1 MSTVAEVLVFAG
13 GELENRLLS
22 YTVPDS
28 LAGQVQV
35 GSGVMVPLRTRTA
48 LGVVLNLTQV
58 EEAALTSLKPIEA
71 VLDQP
76 LLRGSLLELVHQVQR
91 TLLCSLADAV
101 DLALPALT
109 RAQIQAV
116 ITLQEPV
123 PPLRSQAQQRVVEA
137 LRARG
142 GRATLTQLKHDLA
155 SAILNPGLSGLRA
168 RGLVRTEYTLEPP
181 PQPPAGEIWIEL
193 VHHPDA
199 LEQFFQESAN
209 RARAQSALLT
219 RLLLHPEGKMPMRAL
234 LEETGVSAQSLRQ
247 LESRGLVRRVRQSR
261 TETTPP
267 AAPPLTL
274 TPHQKHALEALLPA
288 LRAGRFR
295 AFLLYGVTGSGK
307 TEVYLRAATETL
319 RMGRTVLFL
328 VPEIALTVQLT
339 QAFRERFGESVAVLH
354 SQLSPSERYEQWL
367 RARSGQAP
375 IVVGARSAIFAP
387 LENIGLIIVDEEHEA
402 SYKQSHAPTYHAR
415 ELAYAR
421 AKAENAILILGSAT
435 PSLESFY
442 RAEQGLIQRVD
453 LPERVGQTPLPEV
466 EIIDLRG
473 GRFCIL
479 SEPLL
484 EALQQTVSA
493 GYQAILF
500 LNRRGYAPFLLC
512 RECGYVPMCP
522 NCSVSLTYHRGEAWQ
537 LRCHHCNHTE
547 RPPALC
553 PNCGGVRLAPFGV
566 GTQRVEAFLR
576 ERMPEVRVARLDR
589 DILSGRERFLETL
602 RAFRAGELDVLIGT
616 QMVARGL
623 DFPRVML
630 VGVISAD
637 MGLHLP
643 DFRASERTFQL
654 LMQVAGR
661 AGRRERQGRVLI
673 QTYSPDH
680 PAILCAQRHDY
691 EGFYQHEIAFRRE
704 PLYPP
709 FCRLVNMVATHPNPH
724 RAESLLT
731 ALRARLTPDSRLL
744 QVLGPAPAPLER
756 LEGHYRYHMLLKFDP
771 ETEPAE
777 YLSPLLAELPP
788 RERSWLAIDID
799 PLSLM

>member
-1 MSTVAEVLVFAG
+1 MGIVAEVLVFAG

-22 YTVPDS
+22 YAVPDS

-35 GSGVMVPLRTRTA
+35 GSGVMAPLRTREA
-48 LGVVLNLTQV
+48 LGVVLNLTQA
-58 EEAALTSLKPIEA
+58 EESALASLKPIAA

-109 RAQIQAV
+109 RAQLQV
-116 ITLQEPV
+116 VLTLQEPV
-123 PPLRSQAQQRVVEA
+123 PPLRSRAQQCVVDA
-137 LRARG
+137 LRAHG
-142 GRATLTQLKHDLA
+142 GSATLGQLKRRLA
-155 SAILNPGLSGLRA
+155 SAILNTGLSGLRA
-168 RGLVRTEYTLEPP
+168 RGLVRTEYTLQPP
-181 PQPPAGEIWIEL
+181 PQPPAGDIWIEL
-193 VHHPDA
+193 VHDPDA
-199 LEQFFQESAN
+199 LEQFFRESAN

-234 LEETGVSAQSLRQ
+234 LEETGVSAQSLRA

-261 TETTPP
+261 APSP
-267 AAPPLTL
+267 APATPPLTL
-274 TPHQKHALEALLPA
+274 TPYQKHALETLLPA
-288 LRAGRFR
+288 LREGRFR

-354 SQLSPSERYEQWL
+354 SQLSPSERYAQWL

-421 AKAENAILILGSAT
+421 AKAENAVLILGSAT

-442 RAEQGLIQRVD
+442 RAEQGTLRRID
-453 LPERVGQTPLPEV
+453 LPERVGQIPLPEV
-466 EIIDLRG
+466 EIVDLRG
-473 GRFCIL
+473 GRFCVL
-479 SEPLL
+479 SEPLQD
-484 EALQQTVSA
+484 ALQQTVSA

-731 ALRARLTPDSRLL
+731 ALRARLMPDSRLL

-771 ETEPAE
+771 ETEPAD
-777 YLSPLLAELPP
+777 YLAPLIAELPP

>member
-1 MSTVAEVLVFAG
+1 MGIVAEVLAFAG

-22 YTVPDS
+22 YAVPDS

-35 GSGVMVPLRTRTA
+35 GSGVMAPLRTREA
-48 LGVVLNLTQV
+48 LGVVLNLTQAG
-58 EEAALTSLKPIEA
+58 ESALASLKPIEA

-109 RAQIQAV
+109 RAQLQAV

-123 PPLRSQAQQRVVEA
+123 PPLRSRAQQGVVDA
-137 LRARG
+137 LRAHG
-142 GRATLTQLKHDLA
+142 GSATLTQLKRRLA

-168 RGLVRTEYTLEPP
+168 RGLVRTEYTLLPP
-181 PQPPAGEIWIEL
+181 PQSPAGEIWIEL
-193 VHHPDA
+193 AHDPDA
-199 LEQFFQESAN
+199 LEQFFRESAN

-234 LEETGVSAQSLRQ
+234 LEETGVSAQSLRM
-247 LESRGLVRRVRQSR
+247 LESRGLVRRVRLSR
-261 TETTPP
+261 TPSPVPTP
-267 AAPPLTL
+267 PPLTL
-274 TPHQKHALEALLPA
+274 TPHQKHALETLLPA
-288 LRAGRFR
+288 LREGRFR

-354 SQLSPSERYEQWL
+354 SQLSPSERYAQWL

-387 LENIGLIIVDEEHEA
+387 LENIGLIIVDEEHEV

-421 AKAENAILILGSAT
+421 AKAENAVLILGSAT

-442 RAEQGLIQRVD
+442 RAEQGMLQRID
-453 LPERVGQTPLPEV
+453 LPERVGQTPLPGV
-466 EIIDLRG
+466 EIVDLRG
-473 GRFCIL
+473 GRFCVL
-479 SEPLL
+479 SEPMRD
-484 EALQQTVSA
+484 ALQQTVSA

-522 NCSVSLTYHRGEAWQ
+522 NCSVSLTYHRAEAWQ
-537 LRCHHCNHTE
+537 LRCHHCNHTTH
-547 RPPALC
+547 PPALC
-553 PNCGGVRLAPFGV
+553 PNCGSMQLAPFGV

-576 ERMPEVRVARLDR
+576 EHLPDVRVARLDR

-680 PAILCAQRHDY
+680 PAILCARRHDY
-691 EGFYQHEIAFRRE
+691 EGFYQHEIACRRE

-709 FCRLVNMVATHPNPH
+709 FCRLINMVAAHTNPQ

-731 ALRARLTPDSRLL
+731 ALRAKLKPDSRLL

-756 LEGHYRYHMLLKFDP
+756 LEGRYRYHMLLKFDP
-771 ETEPAE
+771 EAEPAE
-777 YLSPLLAELPP
+777 YLAPLLSELPP